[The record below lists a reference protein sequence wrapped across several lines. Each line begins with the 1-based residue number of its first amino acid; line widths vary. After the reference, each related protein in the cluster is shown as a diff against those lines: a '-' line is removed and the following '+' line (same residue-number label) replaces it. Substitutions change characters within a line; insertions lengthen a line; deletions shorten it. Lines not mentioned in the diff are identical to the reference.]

1 MTTFGPCKSSGL
13 SWLAL
18 SATLF
23 VAAWPCGAKDVVV
36 HAGTLLDGISDGPR
50 HQVSITLRDDRILS
64 VDSGFLAPPGA
75 DIIDLSTATVMP
87 GFIDCHVHIS
97 ALLPTRTNATE
108 YWLTHTDIDRALDAA
123 VFVREMLQQGF
134 TVAVRNANPLD
145 DPAQWGRV
153 TFVMKGGIVYRRDGA
168 PTTAQVN

>member
-1 MTTFGPCKSSGL
+1 MP
-13 SWLAL
+13 A
-18 SATLF
+18 
-23 VAAWPCGAKDVVV
+23 
-36 HAGTLLDGISDGPR
+36 TLLDGISDSPR

-108 YWLTHTDIDRALDAA
+108 YWLTHTDIDRAFDAA
-123 VFVREMLQQGF
+123 VFVREMLQQDSPVRA
-134 TVAVRNANPLD
+134 TWAAAMRPSAVRNANPLD